1 MEGRVCFSENDVNE
15 RDHEFKDRA
24 QLDPSSET
32 PFIRSYPLSPPTL
45 RNRGSPHSKTFQS
58 AEGTLPWRKP
68 MSIERVMQRILLAL
82 VAMAIAASAWGDE
95 IGEAGRL
102 PVGTV
107 AAEDGETD
115 ALSDMLRSE
124 ELSLGLIVGALALAL
139 FLGAA
144 HGLEPGHGK
153 TIVAAYLVGA
163 RGTVGNALFLGGVV
177 ALTHTSSV
185 ILLGLVALFASQYI
199 LPEQIFPW
207 LGTASGL
214 LIMGLGTWLLVSHLR
229 GRGFGHSH
237 AHGEYLHE
245 HAHEEEHLHEHVHS
259 HAHGEYLHG
268 HTHEEEHLHEH
279 VHSHA
284 HGEHHR
290 EHSHEEE
297 YLHEHVHSH
306 FHGEHHHEHSHEEEH
321 HGHHDHPHGEHHH
334 GHSHEIPN
342 KVTLGSL
349 LTLGISGGIVPCT
362 GALVILLLA
371 VALHRIAFGLLLLV
385 TFSVGLAAVLIAIGV
400 LIVKARPLVER
411 FSGDGRWIQRL
422 PIASAV
428 VIIAVGLGIAL
439 NSLRIVD

>member
-1 MEGRVCFSENDVNE
+1 MFA
-15 RDHEFKDRA
+15 KRA
-24 QLDPSSET
+24 IQP
-32 PFIRSYPLSPPTL
+32 
-45 RNRGSPHSKTFQS
+45 
-58 AEGTLPWRKP
+58 
-68 MSIERVMQRILLAL
+68 ILLVLA
-82 VAMAIAASAWGDE
+82 AMAIAASAWGDE

-102 PVGTV
+102 PVGAV
-107 AAEDGETD
+107 AADDGETD

-124 ELSLGLIVGALALAL
+124 ELSLSLIIGALALSL

-214 LIMGLGTWLLVSHLR
+214 LIMGLGTWLLVNHLR
-229 GRGFGHSH
+229 GRSLVPSH
-237 AHGEYLHE
+237 AH
-245 HAHEEEHLHEHVHS
+245 EEHLHEHS
-259 HAHGEYLHG
+259 
-268 HTHEEEHLHEH
+268 
-279 VHSHA
+279 
-284 HGEHHR
+284 
-290 EHSHEEE
+290 
-297 YLHEHVHSH
+297 
-306 FHGEHHHEHSHEEEH
+306 HSHEEEH
-321 HGHHDHPHGEHHH
+321 HGHHDHPHGEHHHGH

-385 TFSVGLAAVLIAIGV
+385 TFSVGLAAVLIAVGV

-428 VIIAVGLGIAL
+428 VIIVVGCAITFKTLMGSGIM
-439 NSLRIVD
+439 

>member
-1 MEGRVCFSENDVNE
+1 
-15 RDHEFKDRA
+15 
-24 QLDPSSET
+24 
-32 PFIRSYPLSPPTL
+32 
-45 RNRGSPHSKTFQS
+45 
-58 AEGTLPWRKP
+58 

-102 PVGTV
+102 SVGTV

-115 ALSDMLRSE
+115 ALTDMLRSE

-163 RGTVGNALFLGGVV
+163 RGTVSNALFLGGVV

-207 LGTASGL
+207 LGTASGF
-214 LIMGLGTWLLVSHLR
+214 LIMGLGTWLLVNHLR
-229 GRGFGHSH
+229 GRSPGHSH
-237 AHGEYLHE
+237 AHREHLHE
-245 HAHEEEHLHEHVHS
+245 HNHEEEHLHEHVHS
-259 HAHGEYLHG
+259 HAHGEHLHEHTHEEEYLHEYVHSHAHG
-268 HTHEEEHLHEH
+268 EHLHEHSHEEEHLHEH

-284 HGEHHR
+284 HGEHHHVPS
-290 EHSHEEE
+290 HSHEEE
-297 YLHEHVHSH
+297 
-306 FHGEHHHEHSHEEEH
+306 HHHGHGHSHEEEH
-321 HGHHDHPHGEHHH
+321 HGHHGHPHGEHHH
-334 GHSHEIPN
+334 GHSHSHEIPN

-439 NSLRIVD
+439 NSLGIVD

>member
-1 MEGRVCFSENDVNE
+1 
-15 RDHEFKDRA
+15 
-24 QLDPSSET
+24 
-32 PFIRSYPLSPPTL
+32 
-45 RNRGSPHSKTFQS
+45 
-58 AEGTLPWRKP
+58 

-95 IGEAGRL
+95 IGEAGQL
-102 PVGTV
+102 PIGTV
-107 AAEDGETD
+107 AAENGETD
-115 ALSDMLRSE
+115 ALTDMLRSE

-185 ILLGLVALFASQYI
+185 ILLGLVALFASQYV

-207 LGTASGL
+207 LGTASGF
-214 LIMGLGTWLLVSHLR
+214 LIMGLGTWLLVNHLR
-229 GRGFGHSH
+229 GRGPGHSH
-237 AHGEYLHE
+237 ADREHLHE
-245 HAHEEEHLHEHVHS
+245 HNHEEEHLHEHIHS

-268 HTHEEEHLHEH
+268 HTHEEEYLHEHVHSYAHGEHLHEH

-284 HGEHHR
+284 HGEHHH
-290 EHSHEEE
+290 EPSHGHEEE
-297 YLHEHVHSH
+297 
-306 FHGEHHHEHSHEEEH
+306 HHHGHGHSHEEEH
-321 HGHHDHPHGEHHH
+321 HGHRDHPHGEHHHDH

-385 TFSVGLAAVLIAIGV
+385 TFSVGLAAVLIAVGV

-428 VIIAVGLGIAL
+428 VIIVVGCAITFRTLMHSGIM
-439 NSLRIVD
+439 

>member
-1 MEGRVCFSENDVNE
+1 MSLE
-15 RDHEFKDRA
+15 RA
-24 QLDPSSET
+24 
-32 PFIRSYPLSPPTL
+32 
-45 RNRGSPHSKTFQS
+45 
-58 AEGTLPWRKP
+58 
-68 MSIERVMQRILLAL
+68 MQQILLAL

-107 AAEDGETD
+107 AAEEGETD

-153 TIVAAYLVGA
+153 TIVAAYLVGS

-177 ALTHTSSV
+177 TFTHTMSV
-185 ILLGLVALFASQYI
+185 ILLGLVALFASQYV
-199 LPEQIFPW
+199 LPEQIFPY

-214 LIMGLGTWLLVSHLR
+214 LIIGLGTWLLVNQLR
-229 GRGFGHSH
+229 GRGLG
-237 AHGEYLHE
+237 
-245 HAHEEEHLHEHVHS
+245 
-259 HAHGEYLHG
+259 
-268 HTHEEEHLHEH
+268 
-279 VHSHA
+279 HSHA
-284 HGEHHR
+284 HGEHHHGHHD
-290 EHSHEEE
+290 HSHEEGHH
-297 YLHEHVHSH
+297 HEHP
-306 FHGEHHHEHSHEEEH
+306 HGEHHHSHGHSREEEHSHGHGHSHAEEH
-321 HGHHDHPHGEHHH
+321 HGHGEHHH

-349 LTLGISGGIVPCT
+349 LTLGISGGIVPCP

-371 VALHRIAFGLLLLV
+371 VALHRIAFGLVLLV
-385 TFSVGLAAVLIAIGV
+385 AFSIGLASILIAVGV

-428 VIIAVGLGIAL
+428 VIIVVGCAITLRTLMHSGIIL
-439 NSLRIVD
+439 ING

>member
-1 MEGRVCFSENDVNE
+1 
-15 RDHEFKDRA
+15 
-24 QLDPSSET
+24 
-32 PFIRSYPLSPPTL
+32 
-45 RNRGSPHSKTFQS
+45 
-58 AEGTLPWRKP
+58 
-68 MSIERVMQRILLAL
+68 MSIERAMQRILLAL

-102 PVGTV
+102 PIGTV
-107 AAEDGETD
+107 AAEEGETD

-214 LIMGLGTWLLVSHLR
+214 LIMGLGTWLLVNHLR
-229 GRGFGHSH
+229 GRGPGHS
-237 AHGEYLHE
+237 
-245 HAHEEEHLHEHVHS
+245 
-259 HAHGEYLHG
+259 
-268 HTHEEEHLHEH
+268 
-279 VHSHA
+279 
-284 HGEHHR
+284 
-290 EHSHEEE
+290 
-297 YLHEHVHSH
+297 
-306 FHGEHHHEHSHEEEH
+306 
-321 HGHHDHPHGEHHH
+321 HHDHPHGEHHH
-334 GHSHEIPN
+334 GHDHSHEIPD

-371 VALHRIAFGLLLLV
+371 VALHRVAFGLLLLV
-385 TFSVGLAAVLIAIGV
+385 AFSVGLAAVLIAIGV

-428 VIIAVGLGIAL
+428 VIIVVGFVITLRTLMHSGIM
-439 NSLRIVD
+439 

>member
-1 MEGRVCFSENDVNE
+1 MSLE
-15 RDHEFKDRA
+15 RA
-24 QLDPSSET
+24 M
-32 PFIRSYPLSPPTL
+32 
-45 RNRGSPHSKTFQS
+45 
-58 AEGTLPWRKP
+58 A
-68 MSIERVMQRILLAL
+68 RILLAL

-107 AAEDGETD
+107 AAEGGETD

-124 ELSLGLIVGALALAL
+124 DLSLGLIVGALALAL

-214 LIMGLGTWLLVSHLR
+214 LIMGLGTWLLVNHLR
-229 GRGFGHSH
+229 GRGPGHS
-237 AHGEYLHE
+237 

-268 HTHEEEHLHEH
+268 HSHEEEHLHEHVHSHAHEEEHLHEH

-284 HGEHHR
+284 HGK
-290 EHSHEEE
+290 
-297 YLHEHVHSH
+297 
-306 FHGEHHHEHSHEEEH
+306 HHHEHSHSHEEEH
-321 HGHHDHPHGEHHH
+321 HHGHGHTHEEEHHGPHDHPHGEHHH
-334 GHSHEIPN
+334 GHGHSHEIPD

-371 VALHRIAFGLLLLV
+371 VALHRVAFGLLLLV
-385 TFSVGLAAVLIAIGV
+385 AFSVGLAAVLIAVGV

-428 VIIAVGLGIAL
+428 VIIAVGCAITFKTLMHSGIM
-439 NSLRIVD
+439 

>member
-1 MEGRVCFSENDVNE
+1 MSLE
-15 RDHEFKDRA
+15 RA
-24 QLDPSSET
+24 
-32 PFIRSYPLSPPTL
+32 I
-45 RNRGSPHSKTFQS
+45 
-58 AEGTLPWRKP
+58 
-68 MSIERVMQRILLAL
+68 QRILLAL

-214 LIMGLGTWLLVSHLR
+214 LIMGLGTWLLVNHLR
-229 GRGFGHSH
+229 GRGLVPSH
-237 AHGEYLHE
+237 AHGEHLHD
-245 HAHEEEHLHEHVHS
+245 HSHEEEHLHDHVHS

-268 HTHEEEHLHEH
+268 H
-279 VHSHA
+279 
-284 HGEHHR
+284 
-290 EHSHEEE
+290 SHEEE
-297 YLHEHVHSH
+297 RLHEYVYSHHEEEFLHEHVHSH
-306 FHGEHHHEHSHEEEH
+306 FHGEHHHGPSHSHEEEH
-321 HGHHDHPHGEHHH
+321 HHGHGHSLHDHHDHPHGEHHH
-334 GHSHEIPN
+334 GHSHTHEIPD

-385 TFSVGLAAVLIAIGV
+385 AFSVGLAAVLIAIGV

-439 NSLRIVD
+439 NSLGIVD

>member
-1 MEGRVCFSENDVNE
+1 
-15 RDHEFKDRA
+15 
-24 QLDPSSET
+24 
-32 PFIRSYPLSPPTL
+32 
-45 RNRGSPHSKTFQS
+45 
-58 AEGTLPWRKP
+58 

-107 AAEDGETD
+107 TAEEGETD

-163 RGTVGNALFLGGVV
+163 RGTVSNALFLGGVV

-214 LIMGLGTWLLVSHLR
+214 LIMGLGTWLLVNHLR
-229 GRGFGHSH
+229 GRGPG
-237 AHGEYLHE
+237 
-245 HAHEEEHLHEHVHS
+245 
-259 HAHGEYLHG
+259 
-268 HTHEEEHLHEH
+268 
-279 VHSHA
+279 HSHA
-284 HGEHHR
+284 HGEHHHGHTHEKEHLH
-290 EHSHEEE
+290 EHSHSHAHGA
-297 YLHEHVHSH
+297 YL
-306 FHGEHHHEHSHEEEH
+306 HEHSHEKEH
-321 HGHHDHPHGEHHH
+321 HEHPHGEHHH
-334 GHSHEIPN
+334 GHSHEIPD

-371 VALHRIAFGLLLLV
+371 VALHRVAFGLLLLV
-385 TFSVGLAAVLIAIGV
+385 AFSVGLASILIAIGV

-428 VIIAVGLGIAL
+428 VIIVVGCAITFKTLMHSGIM
-439 NSLRIVD
+439 

>member
-1 MEGRVCFSENDVNE
+1 
-15 RDHEFKDRA
+15 
-24 QLDPSSET
+24 
-32 PFIRSYPLSPPTL
+32 
-45 RNRGSPHSKTFQS
+45 
-58 AEGTLPWRKP
+58 

-82 VAMAIAASAWGDE
+82 VALAIAASAWGDE

-214 LIMGLGTWLLVSHLR
+214 LIIGLGTWLLVNHLR

-237 AHGEYLHE
+237 AHGE
-245 HAHEEEHLHEHVHS
+245 
-259 HAHGEYLHG
+259 
-268 HTHEEEHLHEH
+268 
-279 VHSHA
+279 
-284 HGEHHR
+284 HHR
-290 EHSHEEE
+290 
-297 YLHEHVHSH
+297 
-306 FHGEHHHEHSHEEEH
+306 EHSHEEEH

-439 NSLRIVD
+439 NSLGIVD

>member
-1 MEGRVCFSENDVNE
+1 
-15 RDHEFKDRA
+15 
-24 QLDPSSET
+24 
-32 PFIRSYPLSPPTL
+32 
-45 RNRGSPHSKTFQS
+45 
-58 AEGTLPWRKP
+58 
-68 MSIERVMQRILLAL
+68 MSIKRAMQRILLLAI
-82 VAMAIAASAWGDE
+82 AMAIVAPAWGDE

-102 PVGTV
+102 VV
-107 AAEDGETD
+107 ADDGETD

-124 ELSLGLIVGALALAL
+124 DLSFELIVGALALAL

-177 ALTHTSSV
+177 TLTHTMSV
-185 ILLGLVALFASQYI
+185 ILLGLVALFASQYV
-199 LPEQIFPW
+199 LPEQIFPY

-214 LIMGLGTWLLVSHLR
+214 LIMGLGTWLLVNHLR
-229 GRGFGHSH
+229 GRSPIHSH
-237 AHGEYLHE
+237 AH
-245 HAHEEEHLHEHVHS
+245 EEHRHEHVHS

-268 HTHEEEHLHEH
+268 HSHEEEHLHEYVHSHAHEEHRHEH

-284 HGEHHR
+284 HGKYHHGYSHR
-290 EHSHEEE
+290 HEEE
-297 YLHEHVHSH
+297 HHHGHGHSH
-306 FHGEHHHEHSHEEEH
+306 LEEH

-334 GHSHEIPN
+334 EHDHPHEEAHHHEHDHPHEEAHLHEHDHPHEEHHGHDHEIPN

-349 LTLGISGGIVPCT
+349 LTLGISGGIVPCP

-385 TFSVGLAAVLIAIGV
+385 AFSVGLAAILIAIGV

-411 FSGDGRWIQRL
+411 FSGEGRWIQRL
-422 PIASAV
+422 PIASTV
-428 VIIAVGLGIAL
+428 VIIVVGLVITLKTLETIG
-439 NSLRIVD
+439 

>member
-1 MEGRVCFSENDVNE
+1 MSLE
-15 RDHEFKDRA
+15 RA
-24 QLDPSSET
+24 
-32 PFIRSYPLSPPTL
+32 
-45 RNRGSPHSKTFQS
+45 
-58 AEGTLPWRKP
+58 
-68 MSIERVMQRILLAL
+68 MQRILLAL

-102 PVGTV
+102 SVGTV
-107 AAEDGETD
+107 VAEEGETD

-124 ELSLGLIVGALALAL
+124 ELSLGLIIGALALAL

-199 LPEQIFPW
+199 LPEQIFPY

-214 LIMGLGTWLLVSHLR
+214 LIMGLGTWLLVNHLR
-229 GRGFGHSH
+229 GRGSSHNHSH
-237 AHGEYLHE
+237 GEHLHK
-245 HAHEEEHLHEHVHS
+245 HSHEEEHLHEHVHS

-268 HTHEEEHLHEH
+268 HSHAEEHLHEHVHSHAHGEHLHEHTHEEEHLHEH

-284 HGEHHR
+284 HGEHHHGPS
-290 EHSHEEE
+290 HSHEEE
-297 YLHEHVHSH
+297 
-306 FHGEHHHEHSHEEEH
+306 HHHGHGHSHEEEH
-321 HGHHDHPHGEHHH
+321 HGHRDHPHGDHHH

-385 TFSVGLAAVLIAIGV
+385 TFSVGLASILIAIGV

-428 VIIAVGLGIAL
+428 VIIAVGCAITFKTLMHSGIM
-439 NSLRIVD
+439 